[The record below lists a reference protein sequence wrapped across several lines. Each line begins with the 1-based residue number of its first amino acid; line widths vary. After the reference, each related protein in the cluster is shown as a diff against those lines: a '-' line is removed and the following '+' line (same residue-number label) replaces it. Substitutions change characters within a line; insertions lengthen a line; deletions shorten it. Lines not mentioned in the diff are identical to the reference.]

1 MAVKGWKEFM
11 ERVKNKGVIKKFKKG
26 ETILREG
33 SRGFNFYF
41 ILLLKT
47 NFLPQALI
55 TMI

>member
-1 MAVKGWKEFM
+1 VVHRSVLNNYF
-11 ERVKNKGVIKKFKKG
+11 
-26 ETILREG
+26 
-33 SRGFNFYF
+33 FNFYF